1 MEKRKREGKRL
12 LAGMLALALIVGI
25 ISPAQTVQAAK
36 NVVSVEKTMEL
47 VEGQA
52 KTLKAKGSYIK
63 KKIYKSSNKKI
74 AIVNKKGKVTAKKAG
89 KCKITVTVKY
99 KKTKQAKKLTTK
111 KTDLQGYCSFRKC
124 RETNRGSDNN
134 CTDTAGRFG
143 RSNDCGSAGSTGTA
157 D

>member
-52 KTLKAKGSYIK
+52 KTLKAKGSKIK
-63 KKIYKSSNKKI
+63 KKIYI
-74 AIVNKKGKVTAKKAG
+74 IWLV
-89 KCKITVTVKY
+89 IM
-99 KKTKQAKKLTTK
+99 
-111 KTDLQGYCSFRKC
+111 
-124 RETNRGSDNN
+124 
-134 CTDTAGRFG
+134 
-143 RSNDCGSAGSTGTA
+143 
-157 D
+157 